1 MHARTHARTHA
12 RSNTS
17 TAWVVLIRTS
27 LRTGPHLSHCSSP
40 LPRPPSSPPDERIY
54 VDAKDL
60 VLRNNDDGEVSLSSL
75 ATQNKDLTAQV
86 TTMAAEMV
94 EMKAALVQAQN
105 ISFDE
110 FATNDALDLAINAA
124 ASGA

>member
-1 MHARTHARTHA
+1 
-12 RSNTS
+12 
-17 TAWVVLIRTS
+17 
-27 LRTGPHLSHCSSP
+27 
-40 LPRPPSSPPDERIY
+40 
-54 VDAKDL
+54 